1 MAKDGIKT
9 GGRQKGS
16 LNKVNNELRDKINDF
31 LEDEFDY
38 VKDAIKNLEG
48 KEKVKY
54 YLDLLQYGLPK
65 LQAMQLE
72 NDFDKLS
79 DEDLDRLYN
88 KIIEQANG

>member
-1 MAKDGIKT
+1 MAKDRTKT

-16 LNKVNNELRDKINDF
+16 LNKVNNELREKINEF
-31 LEDEFDY
+31 LEDEFDS
-38 VKDAIKNLEG
+38 VKDAIQALEG
-48 KEKVKY
+48 KDKVKY